1 MSVAETIDICCQRTN
16 NIGWHQDIRYRVCI
30 AKNIV
35 KFVLLQYCN
44 QICQCC
50 KARYADYQI
59 HYHVNSNYAF
69 CGVCDEHHKKS
80 PGTGKAEHHR
90 TPLDHPLNSYVSQ
103 ILYSFQ
109 AFESK

>member
-1 MSVAETIDICCQRTN
+1 MYCQKYSEICAITILQSDLP
-16 NIGWHQDIRYRVCI
+16 
-30 AKNIV
+30 
-35 KFVLLQYCN
+35 VLQ
-44 QICQCC
+44 
-50 KARYADYQI
+50 ARYADYQI